1 MDQCKND
8 VILEHIKNYSK
19 HIDEFRS
26 QANSQGIWLFIQLL
40 DAGV

>member
-19 HIDEFRS
+19 HIDEFRT
-26 QANSQGIWLFIQLL
+26 QANSQGI
-40 DAGV
+40 